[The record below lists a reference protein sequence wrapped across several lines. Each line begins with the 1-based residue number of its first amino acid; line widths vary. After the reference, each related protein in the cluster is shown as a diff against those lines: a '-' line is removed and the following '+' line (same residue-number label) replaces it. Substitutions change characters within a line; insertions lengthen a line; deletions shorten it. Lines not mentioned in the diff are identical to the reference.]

1 MLNFFPSDF
10 NSQPSEALY
19 ALLVGDTPSPS
30 QIGDIEASR
39 VVHAS
44 LDSSIKFEPN
54 FSGVSTAAI
63 PTSTPNP
70 TSSTTPGGNES
81 SAPGVV
87 GEQWDEQTED
97 NDDGEGEGE
106 GEGEGGDP
114 DRVLVNCRPA
124 RFPEDG
130 LMSASELI
138 NLFTSL
144 PLSPLRSAYDSSY
157 QSVLSASCNID
168 HSRRPKESVKTF
180 SNRPRGGST
189 NAEDRWDADK
199 KGANEPMYTSFTH
212 YWRLTLVN
220 CPDSLFILGYVLT
233 PRFSGLYFFAKRF
246 RTRFGPHAP

>member
-1 MLNFFPSDF
+1 M
-10 NSQPSEALY
+10 
-19 ALLVGDTPSPS
+19 
-30 QIGDIEASR
+30 
-39 VVHAS
+39 VHAS

-63 PTSTPNP
+63 PTSTSTPNP

-81 SAPGVV
+81 SAPSIV
-87 GEQWDEQTED
+87 GEQTED
-97 NDDGEGEGE
+97 NDDGEGEGV
-106 GEGEGGDP
+106 GEDEGGDP

-144 PLSPLRSAYDSSY
+144 PLPPLRSAYDSSY
-157 QSVLSASCNID
+157 QSVLSASCDID
-168 HSRRPKESVKTF
+168 NDTRLKESVKTF

-233 PRFSGLYFFAKRF
+233 SRFSGLYFFAKRF
-246 RTRFGPHAP
+246 RTRFAPHAF